1 MLFWVTGEKVYY
13 ENVAKNGAE
22 WAIMIILIRQ
32 SENERRHSLIIRQ
45 FQKVDISL
53 QKIVL

>member
-1 MLFWVTGEKVYY
+1 MLFWVPGEKIYNK
-13 ENVAKNGAE
+13 NVAKNRAE
-22 WAIMIILIRQ
+22 WSIMIILIRQ

-53 QKIVL
+53 QKVVL